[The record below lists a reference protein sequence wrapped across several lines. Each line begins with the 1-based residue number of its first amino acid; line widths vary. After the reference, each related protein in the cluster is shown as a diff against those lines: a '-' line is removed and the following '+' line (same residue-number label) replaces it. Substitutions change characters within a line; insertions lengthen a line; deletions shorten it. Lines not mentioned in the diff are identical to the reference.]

1 MVEQEDYSDVFE
13 RGLQSVF
20 GVMVCVCVCESHR
33 TAVCFLFL
41 SHAFPAA
48 EGSSEEVIV
57 KRNSLSQHFITCIQI
72 TKPQKV
78 LTEGWIMLL
87 FTNIVN
93 FIPQL
98 RVG

>member
-1 MVEQEDYSDVFE
+1 MEQEDYSYVFE

-20 GVMVCVCVCESHR
+20 GVMVCVCESHH

-57 KRNSLSQHFITCIQI
+57 KRNSLFQHFITCIQI
-72 TKPQKV
+72 TKPQKI
-78 LTEGWIMLL
+78 LKDIQG
-87 FTNIVN
+87 
-93 FIPQL
+93 
-98 RVG
+98 